1 MKTKYTLF
9 LAIICTLFQGS
20 LKSQDSTY
28 KAHKYAVQKPVN
40 LVHFEMLGPGGL
52 YSVNY
57 ERITTEKLVLRG
69 GFSYVNTN
77 DSFIEF
83 RGVSFPISV
92 SKLFN
97 TDNDSFVEIGAFTTI
112 STIEVFDVWVGPSF
126 GFREQNLTRGNGVVK
141 LFFSPF
147 YSIGYNE
154 FVPTGGLSF
163 GRSF

>member
-1 MKTKYTLF
+1 MRHIKFLLLLFCFIF
-9 LAIICTLFQGS
+9 LAQKN

-28 KAHKYAVQKPVN
+28 AINKPVN
-40 LVHFEMLGPGGL
+40 LVQFEMVGPGGL

-57 ERITTEKLVLRG
+57 EHITVNKIVLRTG
-69 GFSYVNTN
+69 ISYLNIDGFFEVQGFT
-77 DSFIEF
+77 
-83 RGVSFPISV
+83 FPLSIST
-92 SKLFN
+92 LMN
-97 TDNDSFVEIGAFTTI
+97 MDNDSFVEIGAFTTI
-112 STIEVFDVWVGPSF
+112 STVEAFDVWVGPSF